1 MKDFQEG
8 ILQIEI
14 MQRKILDVRY
24 WWLAMYR
31 DVHDYYKSYDAC
43 QKTRGLTTQSL
54 AKLVTN
60 LPKEPFMKWGL
71 DIMGPIKLAGG
82 YIRNKYIFFAIKWVE
97 ARTLRTNVVVIT

>member
-43 QKTRGLTTQSL
+43 QKT
-54 AKLVTN
+54 
-60 LPKEPFMKWGL
+60 
-71 DIMGPIKLAGG
+71 
-82 YIRNKYIFFAIKWVE
+82 
-97 ARTLRTNVVVIT
+97 